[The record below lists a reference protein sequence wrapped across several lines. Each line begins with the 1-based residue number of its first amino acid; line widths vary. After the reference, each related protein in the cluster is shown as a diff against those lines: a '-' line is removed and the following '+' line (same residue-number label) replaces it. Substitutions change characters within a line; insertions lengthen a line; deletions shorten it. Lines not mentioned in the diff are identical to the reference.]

1 MPTSEIEKAYTT
13 LAVWKATRMAE
24 KTTYATYTDEA
35 LREFCITDSKR
46 AFLLGAID
54 GMLYELAA
62 TVGQAYM
69 KPQMRKRVLRKIMAA
84 IEPSCNL

>member
-13 LAVWKATRMAE
+13 LAVHKATRMAE
-24 KTTYATYTDEA
+24 KAKYAAYTNEV
-35 LREFCITDSKR
+35 LREFGVADPGK

-69 KPQMRKRVLRKIMAA
+69 KPQVRKRVLQKIWTV
-84 IEPSCNL
+84 IEPSPQ